1 MDAKI
6 DQLNEMIVIK
16 NHMLREIK
24 LQEWKAIQQKIRAW
38 KDRFQR
44 VRTVL

>member
-1 MDAKI
+1 MWAIDAIQNNIIDAKI

-24 LQEWKAIQQKIRAW
+24 LKEW
-38 KDRFQR
+38 
-44 VRTVL
+44 